1 MGWTS
6 KSFLNW
12 CVDRLTGAG
21 VDSPG
26 LDSEVLLAGALEV
39 SREEL
44 YLRPDRVLE
53 EREVTV
59 GRSFVE
65 RRMHREPVAYILGNK
80 AFWDLEF
87 KVDQNVLTPRPETE
101 ILIECFL
108 NKAKTYPA
116 DFPLR
121 ILDIG
126 TGSGNIAVVAAREF
140 PQSQV
145 TAVDISAAALSVAKE
160 NARLHGV
167 SGRIRF
173 LLSDLFESIPDAT
186 FNYILSNPPYIET
199 DKIPGLMPDVKC
211 FEPVLA
217 LDGGEKGLDV
227 YQRLIFQAH
236 DFLAETGT
244 LIVEM
249 GETQVAGL
257 TQLFKSH
264 GGYTDPEVVQD
275 YGGYDRVMIASKG
288 SHG

>member
-1 MGWTS
+1 MDWTS
-6 KSFLNW
+6 KSFLIW
-12 CVDRLTGAG
+12 CVDRLAGAG

-26 LDSEVLLAGALEV
+26 LDSEVLLAGALKV

-53 EREVTV
+53 EREVRV
-59 GRSFVE
+59 GQSFVE
-65 RRMHREPVAYILGNK
+65 RRIHREPVAYILGSK

-101 ILIECFL
+101 ILIECFFK
-108 NKAKTYPA
+108 KAKTYPA
-116 DFPLR
+116 NYPLR

-140 PQSQV
+140 PHSQV
-145 TAVDISAAALSVAKE
+145 TAVDISDAALSIAKE
-160 NARLHGV
+160 NARLHDV
-167 SGRIRF
+167 FDRIRF
-173 LLSDLFESIPDAT
+173 LLSDLFEAIPEAT
-186 FNYILSNPPYIET
+186 FDFILSNPPYIET
-199 DKIPGLMPDVKC
+199 DKLPSLMPDVKC

-236 DFLAETGT
+236 DFLTETGT

-249 GETQVAGL
+249 GETQAAGL
-257 TQLFKSH
+257 TQLIKSH
-264 GGYTDPEVVQD
+264 GGYNAPEVVRD